1 MITKEWK
8 FFKKLLSVQTVTKS
22 FSFWITQ
29 KVYILYIFFKQ
40 KLPKIVLMLKR
51 MIKISQ
57 IMSFKMTVKKMT
69 VFTPLSPQKSSLE
82 YQEEKETQPPPPPN
96 ISGSS
101 YTKKESRGKSSK
113 WQKGRPGKRRRC
125 ADAEDK
131 EQVVP
136 GRQQAQ
142 GLYMWPGNARQKV
155 IYRAAGTCWR
165 LNPASDKSEQIYN

>member
-1 MITKEWK
+1 MITKERK
-8 FFKKLLSVQTVTKS
+8 FFEKLLSVQTVTKS

-57 IMSFKMTVKKMT
+57 IMSFKMTVKKMSFYPT
-69 VFTPLSPQKSSLE
+69 LPSKIIPE
-82 YQEEKETQPPPPPN
+82 YQEEKETQRPPH
-96 ISGSS
+96 ICGSS
-101 YTKKESRGKSSK
+101 HTKKESRGKSSK
-113 WQKGRPGKRRRC
+113 WQKGRRPGKHRRC

-131 EQVVP
+131 EQGGSRQTAGP
-136 GRQQAQ
+136 GS
-142 GLYMWPGNARQKV
+142 LHVLGNARQKD

-165 LNPASDKSEQIYN
+165 LNLASHKGEQIYN